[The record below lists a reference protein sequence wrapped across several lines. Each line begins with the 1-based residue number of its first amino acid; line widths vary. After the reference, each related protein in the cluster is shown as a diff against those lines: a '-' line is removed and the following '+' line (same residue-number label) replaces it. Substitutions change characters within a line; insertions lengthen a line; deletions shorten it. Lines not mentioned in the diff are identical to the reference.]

1 MGRRELREQIF
12 LLLFRVEFN
21 TPEDMPEQLRMFFED
36 DETYFSEKDEAYITE
51 KYEKIIEKK
60 SELDSLLDEKAE
72 GWDVKRM
79 GKIELAIL
87 RLALY
92 EMKYDE
98 DVVLRDLTDEELDKI
113 YGQGNS
119 YKLKK
124 RHLKESVN
132 ERATLRGLL
141 KEYGIKYDDLPD
153 WLQEIL

>member
-21 TPEDMPEQLRMFFED
+21 NPEDMPEQLRMFFED

-79 GKIELAIL
+79 GKIELAVL

-98 DVVLRDLTDEELDKI
+98 DVPTSVAINEAVELAKKF
-113 YGQGNS
+113 GQDNS
-119 YKLKK
+119 GSFVNAILAKL
-124 RHLKESVN
+124 V
-132 ERATLRGLL
+132 
-141 KEYGIKYDDLPD
+141 
-153 WLQEIL
+153 

>member
-21 TPEDMPEQLRMFFED
+21 NPEDMPEQLRMFFED
-36 DETYFSEKDEAYITE
+36 DETYFSDKDETYITE

-79 GKIELAIL
+79 GKIELAVL

-98 DVVLRDLTDEELDKI
+98 DVPTSVAINEAVELAKKF
-113 YGQGNS
+113 GQDNS
-119 YKLKK
+119 GSFVNAILAKL
-124 RHLKESVN
+124 V
-132 ERATLRGLL
+132 
-141 KEYGIKYDDLPD
+141 
-153 WLQEIL
+153 